1 MPFWLTPRRLLPLL
15 LLIVIVLAGAT
26 WYGWIE
32 EFGFF
37 DGLYM
42 AVITLTTVGYEEVRP
57 LDESG
62 RGFTIVYTLAGIG
75 VLFYVAGGIVEE
87 LVAGTIADALGT
99 HRFSRRAQRMR
110 DHVIVCGQ
118 GRVGRE
124 VVRLLREGDIP
135 TLAIDWSEERL
146 DFARSLGAIPL
157 LGDATEQALLE
168 RAHAERARALIA
180 AADSDA
186 VNTYIVLTAR
196 TINPEVEIVARA
208 ASDEAVSRLGAAG
221 ASRVFSPYQ
230 IAGRHMAIAATD
242 PHVIEFIDTLD
253 SPAQQGPRRLV
264 AQISIGHGAEEGRSL
279 ADLFSVGDVQLIATV
294 QAGGELIFSPPEG
307 TVPAS
312 GDRLMVYGEESAIR
326 RFAERHR
333 T

>member
-99 HRFSRRAQRMR
+99 HRLSRRAQRMR

-124 VVRLLREGDIP
+124 VVRLLRDIG
-135 TLAIDWSEERL
+135 THNRHRRGRRSARL
-146 DFARSLGAIPL
+146 
-157 LGDATEQALLE
+157 
-168 RAHAERARALIA
+168 RA
-180 AADSDA
+180 
-186 VNTYIVLTAR
+186 
-196 TINPEVEIVARA
+196 VARRP
-208 ASDEAVSRLGAAG
+208 SRSWATLP
-221 ASRVFSPYQ
+221 SRRSSN
-230 IAGRHMAIAATD
+230 ARKSSGR
-242 PHVIEFIDTLD
+242 
-253 SPAQQGPRRLV
+253 GPW
-264 AQISIGHGAEEGRSL
+264 
-279 ADLFSVGDVQLIATV
+279 
-294 QAGGELIFSPPEG
+294 SPP
-307 TVPAS
+307 P
-312 GDRLMVYGEESAIR
+312 IR
-326 RFAERHR
+326 TRSTR
-333 T
+333 TSS

>member
-1 MPFWLTPRRLLPLL
+1 M
-15 LLIVIVLAGAT
+15 IVLGGAT

-62 RGFTIVYTLAGIG
+62 RAFTIVYTLAGIG

-99 HRFSRRAQRMR
+99 HRLSRRAQRMR

-124 VVRLLREGDIP
+124 VVRLLRDGDIP

-146 DFARSLGAIPL
+146 DFARSLARRDPL
-157 LGDATEQALLE
+157 AGRRH
-168 RAHAERARALIA
+168 RAGRAGARAC
-180 AADSDA
+180 
-186 VNTYIVLTAR
+186 
-196 TINPEVEIVARA
+196 RA
-208 ASDEAVSRLGAAG
+208 SKG
-221 ASRVFSPYQ
+221 
-230 IAGRHMAIAATD
+230 AGR
-242 PHVIEFIDTLD
+242 
-253 SPAQQGPRRLV
+253 RR
-264 AQISIGHGAEEGRSL
+264 
-279 ADLFSVGDVQLIATV
+279 
-294 QAGGELIFSPPEG
+294 
-307 TVPAS
+307 
-312 GDRLMVYGEESAIR
+312 
-326 RFAERHR
+326 
-333 T
+333 